1 MMINNKFVDP
11 DYTIE
16 YSQLNDPNKDDN
28 TFLNNLFDLG
38 DDYEKRTPFFINNKK
53 KRDLD

>member
-1 MMINNKFVDP
+1 MINNKFVDP